1 MACRSQ
7 VSHPTSQEFRNQM
20 HRWAYRSHPFAY
32 SNATTAMITTT
43 AMGMLQNT
51 KRVEGSGM
59 IGLVFSFGT

>member
-1 MACRSQ
+1 
-7 VSHPTSQEFRNQM
+7 M